1 MEGVWASEV
10 SLSLPPSLY
19 PNTVFHPAVAL
30 DSECLFSVFN
40 FFSSPSF
47 LPSFRDCGWIVG
59 GLWREGFWWLVCHN
73 IMYHTKNN
81 RWGGND
87 RRWGFYLSSGA
98 TKTTTERVYIIERKF
113 LGKVEKTGSK
123 E

>member
-40 FFSSPSF
+40 FSSSPSF
-47 LPSFRDCGWIVG
+47 LPSFRDCGWIG
-59 GLWREGFWWLVCHN
+59 GGGRASGGSCVTILLCIIQK
-73 IMYHTKNN
+73 IMDGEVMIEMRVFTQRSNEDSDLAHISYH
-81 RWGGND
+81 
-87 RRWGFYLSSGA
+87 
-98 TKTTTERVYIIERKF
+98 RKKI
-113 LGKVEKTGSK
+113 LGQS
-123 E
+123 

>member
-47 LPSFRDCGWIVG
+47 LPFEIVG
-59 GLWREGFWWLVCHN
+59 GLGGEGGLLV
-73 IMYHTKNN
+73 
-81 RWGGND
+81 
-87 RRWGFYLSSGA
+87 A
-98 TKTTTERVYIIERKF
+98 RVSQYYVSYK
-113 LGKVEKTGSK
+113 K
-123 E
+123 